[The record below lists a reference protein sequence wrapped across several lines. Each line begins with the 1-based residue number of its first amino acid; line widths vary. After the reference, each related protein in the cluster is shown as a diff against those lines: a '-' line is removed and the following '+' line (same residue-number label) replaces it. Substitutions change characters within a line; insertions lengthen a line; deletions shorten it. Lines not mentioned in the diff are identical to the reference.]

1 MSRAA
6 DDFDGITSAF
16 LASGSSS
23 SKLRSVAQPSLMP
36 TLLIVGNV
44 PTLAGIWIAQYAD
57 QCARTSG
64 PLALIRLDGAASRGE
79 VYRAQ
84 GRALPT
90 EGSAWMERAS
100 VFARSWIVCT
110 DCQSDAASIAL
121 SGCSLVLLSGTDE
134 TALAAAKKT
143 IEAVA
148 HAGKIGGVDQCDISL
163 AFVGSPEESARASC
177 NSLIAWAAE
186 RSIAVRLSPGAHSP
200 RVDRVESS
208 GPVPLAMLSTLDIS
222 SALELI
228 GIAKNGNPDRFS
240 DRERPMARPAISSPQ
255 IPVTDL
261 PTREKLVSEDVV
273 TVVSAV
279 GVSVQGVSSQKSASL
294 QQTVVGSEGVHDYF
308 PEWTALAFNCPDAAT
323 VQLASD
329 DFSTL
334 HLIQINA
341 EANGLRVAAGWAR
354 ANWILLCAACPQ
366 LNSTQVRI
374 IEHILLD
381 DAREAVLL
389 HRTGVLLHAR
399 VDVTV
404 MGTIVRRRVDLNSS
418 ETAGI

>member
-23 SKLRSVAQPSLMP
+23 SKLRSVAQQSSLP

-255 IPVTDL
+255 ITVTDL
-261 PTREKLVSEDVV
+261 PTREKLVSKDVV
-273 TVVSAV
+273 NGVSAEKV
-279 GVSVQGVSSQKSASL
+279 TAPQQK
-294 QQTVVGSEGVHDYF
+294 VVGGGGVCDYF
-308 PEWTALAFNCPDAAT
+308 PEWTALAFSCPDAST
-323 VQLASD
+323 VQLALD

-334 HLIQINA
+334 HLIQTSSG
-341 EANGLRVAAGWAR
+341 ANGLRVAAGWAR